1 MCVASDLGYQD
12 VIRAIVEEERKAVG
26 ILAVKRASRLDE
38 LEEEDGELIF
48 VDEPDSSTLER
59 LLEVYEEFQGK
70 GSTAIAR
77 RAMKDVLDDDF
88 NLDLPAK
95 IIPRKISQERFVK
108 GF

>member
-1 MCVASDLGYQD
+1 MASDLGYQD
-12 VIRAIVEEERKAVG
+12 VIRAIVEEERKTVG

-38 LEEEDGELIF
+38 LEEDDGELLF
-48 VDEPDSSTLER
+48 VEEPDSSTVES

-77 RAMKDVLDDDF
+77 RAMEDTLDNDF
-88 NLDLPAK
+88 DLDLPPK